1 MLHKY
6 IEVPEEVPEN
16 SQSPSS
22 GVQDCFKQHTVRS
35 HKRTVYLSIS
45 FFRSSGLLQ
54 RERFGKEVQ
63 TPLSSQSPSS
73 GVQDCFE
80 KAEVREKKKV
90 KSLSISFF
98 RSSGLLPR
106 PLLMAP
112 PHVLDLS
119 ISFFRSS
126 GLLPEGTE
134 GGRVVLETLNL
145 LLQEFR
151 IASSFLFYFPNALT
165 FSLNLLLQEFRIA
178 SFVKEFDL
186 CELCFPLN
194 LLLQEFRIAS
204 V

>member
-151 IASSFLFYFPNALT
+151 IASRRNRRGASCIGNSQSPSSGVQDCFLLPFLFSERLNF
-165 FSLNLLLQEFRIA
+165 FSQ
-178 SFVKEFDL
+178 SPSSGVQD
-186 CELCFPLN
+186 CF
-194 LLLQEFRIAS
+194 IC
-204 V
+204 